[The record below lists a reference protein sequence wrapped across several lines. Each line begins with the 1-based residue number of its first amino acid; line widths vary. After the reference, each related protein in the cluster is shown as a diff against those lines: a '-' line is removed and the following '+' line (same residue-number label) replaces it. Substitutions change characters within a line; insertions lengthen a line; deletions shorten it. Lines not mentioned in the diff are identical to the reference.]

1 MRVSLVTV
9 LVKVETTVPKSIVP
23 LEVIVP
29 FTAPFSFTATEVT
42 VPAFL
47 VKPHPLTV
55 AEVTAAG
62 IVGLFDKSLYE
73 PLVATVANPVI
84 VEAACVCELLA
95 FPSKADFTNFSLG

>member
-9 LVKVETTVPKSIVP
+9 LVKVEATVPKSIVP

-55 AEVTAAG
+55 LEVIAAG

-84 VEAACVCELLA
+84 VEAA
-95 FPSKADFTNFSLG
+95 